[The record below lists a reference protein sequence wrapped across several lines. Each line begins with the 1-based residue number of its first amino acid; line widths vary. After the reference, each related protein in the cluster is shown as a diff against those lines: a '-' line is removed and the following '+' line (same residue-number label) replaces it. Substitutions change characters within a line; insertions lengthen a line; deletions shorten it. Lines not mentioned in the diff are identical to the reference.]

1 MRSVH
6 MTQGRGVGSNT
17 KEADGCPVAGRT
29 CRRLLRRSGSRK
41 MAWGRYVLR
50 QSWAAMMGGGHLLN
64 PLASVHDVRISQTTV
79 CLGSTHT
86 FTLWRN
92 FSQDKY
98 PKFNYF
104 KGCSVIE
111 NIILYGAQESLAIL
125 RSKCTI
131 KLQWHVGILTPR
143 GFVFEHLPGGR
154 DNYKKNHL
162 AYLNRQYSALLLHG
176 TMAHLVV
183 PCPRHRVLSRS
194 SLCRDMVHV
203 EEMHLWT
210 CREEGEGDNQRPL
223 ALLVRRKGSV
233 DEAEG
238 DWAILADASCVSRC
252 HKNIVLYGLKK

>member
-143 GFVFEHLPGGR
+143 GVCFWASTRRQGQLQKKSSGLPKQTVLRTVTTRHNGAFGR
-154 DNYKKNHL
+154 
-162 AYLNRQYSALLLHG
+162 AVSTTPRAVTII
-176 TMAHLVV
+176 TM
-183 PCPRHRVLSRS
+183 PRHGA
-194 SLCRDMVHV
+194 CR
-203 EEMHLWT
+203 
-210 CREEGEGDNQRPL
+210 GD
-223 ALLVRRKGSV
+223 ALV
-233 DEAEG
+233 DLQG
-238 DWAILADASCVSRC
+238 R
-252 HKNIVLYGLKK
+252 G